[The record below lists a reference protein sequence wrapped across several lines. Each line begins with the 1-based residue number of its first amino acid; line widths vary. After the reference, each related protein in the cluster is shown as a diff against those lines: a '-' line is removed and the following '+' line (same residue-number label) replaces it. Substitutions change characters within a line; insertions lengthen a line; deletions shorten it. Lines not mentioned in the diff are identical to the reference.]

1 MYRKEFLKTIWRKGI
16 KPTLLIVVIY
26 FCVKFLINVFQ
37 DNETERFIII
47 LALEL
52 GILFA
57 IIYLIG
63 FIFSSI
69 ISKIN
74 SKLPDSVKPWLKKIT
89 KVLNYIEPII
99 SGIIFYQFWKKD
111 WITAALLIGIILI
124 LRITEIIEKKTG
136 HNT

>member
-1 MYRKEFLKTIWRKGI
+1 MYRKEFLKTIWKKGI

-26 FCVKFLINVFQ
+26 FCVKFLINVFR

-111 WITAALLIGIILI
+111 
-124 LRITEIIEKKTG
+124 
-136 HNT
+136 